1 MPQLSLLEIRSSIA
15 FKQKESRVI
24 IKMHIVLEQFSSA
37 LRGSLIVFDSV
48 NDPCIDFAAGGG
60 ATGYAGW
67 AMAYPAAQ
75 QMQASHDS
83 PAPP

>member
-1 MPQLSLLEIRSSIA
+1 
-15 FKQKESRVI
+15 
-24 IKMHIVLEQFSSA
+24 MHIVLEQFSSA

-48 NDPCIDFAAGGG
+48 NDPCIDLAAGGG